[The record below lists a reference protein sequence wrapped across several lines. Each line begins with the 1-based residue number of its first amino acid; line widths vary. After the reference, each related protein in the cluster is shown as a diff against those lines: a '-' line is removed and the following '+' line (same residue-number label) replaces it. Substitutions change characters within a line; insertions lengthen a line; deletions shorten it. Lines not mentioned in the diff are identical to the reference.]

1 LKIKDIDLVNISRF
15 RAEHMGMAMLF
26 VILFHVG
33 LPRWSDFYGLRRMG
47 NLGVDMFLF
56 LSGVGLWF
64 SWAKRSQRSLSPG
77 PAKETAE
84 TASPTRT
91 KALPH

>member
-1 LKIKDIDLVNISRF
+1 MKIKDIDLVNISRF

-47 NLGVDMFLF
+47 NLGVVLMDKDHPFTYRLPPYGGRRGESFFL
-56 LSGVGLWF
+56 
-64 SWAKRSQRSLSPG
+64 P
-77 PAKETAE
+77 
-84 TASPTRT
+84 
-91 KALPH
+91 